1 MIDLEVPR
9 MNNSR
14 STYPCHAIRSLFS
27 SFTQL
32 IPTQHCQKSGRL
44 KQPVWNGPSQRDS
57 DLSAIVRK
65 KGQKAN
71 GYLFKASKDLD
82 SFLPLENIASTKK
95 LNLFHSWVKTG
106 WRRRTLVNL
115 FGLRSWMHFCCNIKV
130 VRQIGETNLIN
141 RRYKWRR
148 RLKNLES
155 QEYSMESW

>member
-1 MIDLEVPR
+1 MLMIDLEVPR

-82 SFLPLENIASTKK
+82 SFLPLENIALTKK
-95 LNLFHSWVKTG
+95 VKPFPLLGKDWLTAAH
-106 WRRRTLVNL
+106 V
-115 FGLRSWMHFCCNIKV
+115 
-130 VRQIGETNLIN
+130 GEPLWIEE
-141 RRYKWRR
+141 
-148 RLKNLES
+148 LDAFLL
-155 QEYSMESW
+155 